1 MKKRLFSILLTL
13 CMAICLVPITAF
25 AEDGTGESTVCT
37 YETVCTQETPF
48 ETVLAQMNVEGKKG
62 IAIDAV
68 NFPDANF
75 RSIVTENYDT
85 DKDGNLSDTEIAAVE
100 KIDCVDKGISSLK
113 GIEYF
118 TALKVLLCSQNQLTV
133 LDVSKNIELSLL
145 SCYRNQ
151 LTTLDIGKNA
161 VLEEL
166 YCDDNQLTTLNISE
180 NPSLKFLR
188 CRRNQLS
195 TLDVSKNTML
205 IELSCGKNQL
215 DTLDVSKN
223 LALTNLIC
231 NGNQLDTLDV
241 SKNTALT
248 YLTCNE
254 NQLTTLNISENPSL
268 KILRCYQNQLSAL
281 DVSKNTML
289 TELSCDDNQLTM
301 LDLSKN
307 TVLEELYCN
316 SNQLTSLDIS
326 STDMDELECSHNV
339 YQINIGS
346 DRTFDLSTLSGNFDV
361 SKTSNWN
368 GGTVSGNILTV
379 DNDTDTVIYTY
390 DCGKNQQR
398 TFTLKCNQYADYSK
412 VDAAIAKANALNKDD
427 YKDFSA
433 VEAAVRAVVRGKN
446 ITEQTEVDAMAKAI
460 EDAISALLYKDADHT
475 KVDAEIV
482 KANVSEDAITAPEK
496 KPANTKPG
504 TSDKSL
510 QTGDTSNLA
519 LWIAL
524 LFVSV
529 GATIGTIVVSR
540 KKK

>member
-13 CMAICLVPITAF
+13 CMAICLVPITVF
-25 AEDGTGESTVCT
+25 AEDGTGESLVSTC
-37 YETVCTQETPF
+37 ETVCTPEIPF
-48 ETVLAQMNVEGKKG
+48 ETVSAQMNVEEKNG

-133 LDVSKNIELSLL
+133 LDVRKNIELSLL

-151 LTTLDIGKNA
+151 LATLDIGKNA

-180 NPSLKFLR
+180 DPSLKFLR

-223 LALTNLIC
+223 
-231 NGNQLDTLDV
+231 
-241 SKNTALT
+241 TALT
-248 YLTCNE
+248 YLTCND

-339 YQINIGS
+339 YQINIDS

-460 EDAISALLYKDADHT
+460 EDAISALLYKDAEHT

>member
-13 CMAICLVPITAF
+13 CMAICLVPITVF
-25 AEDGTGESTVCT
+25 AEDGTGESLVSTC
-37 YETVCTQETPF
+37 ETVCTPEIPF
-48 ETVLAQMNVEGKKG
+48 ETVSAQMNVEEKNG

-133 LDVSKNIELSLL
+133 LDVRKNIELSLL

-151 LTTLDIGKNA
+151 LATLDIGKNA

-166 YCDDNQLTTLNISE
+166 YCDD
-180 NPSLKFLR
+180 
-188 CRRNQLS
+188 
-195 TLDVSKNTML
+195 
-205 IELSCGKNQL
+205 
-215 DTLDVSKN
+215 
-223 LALTNLIC
+223 
-231 NGNQLDTLDV
+231 
-241 SKNTALT
+241 
-248 YLTCNE
+248 

-339 YQINIGS
+339 YQINIDS

>member
-13 CMAICLVPITAF
+13 CMAICLVPITVF
-25 AEDGTGESTVCT
+25 AEDGTGESLVSTC
-37 YETVCTQETPF
+37 ETVCTPEIPF
-48 ETVLAQMNVEGKKG
+48 ETVSAQMNVEEKNG

-151 LTTLDIGKNA
+151 LATLDIGKNA

-166 YCDDNQLTTLNISE
+166 YCDD
-180 NPSLKFLR
+180 
-188 CRRNQLS
+188 
-195 TLDVSKNTML
+195 
-205 IELSCGKNQL
+205 
-215 DTLDVSKN
+215 
-223 LALTNLIC
+223 
-231 NGNQLDTLDV
+231 
-241 SKNTALT
+241 
-248 YLTCNE
+248 

-339 YQINIGS
+339 YQIDIGS

>member
-13 CMAICLVPITAF
+13 CMAICLVPITVF
-25 AEDGTGESTVCT
+25 AEDGTGESLVSTC
-37 YETVCTQETPF
+37 ETVCTQETPV
-48 ETVLAQMNVEGKKG
+48 ETVSAQMNVEGKKG

-151 LTTLDIGKNA
+151 LATLDIGKNA

-166 YCDDNQLTTLNISE
+166 YCDD
-180 NPSLKFLR
+180 
-188 CRRNQLS
+188 
-195 TLDVSKNTML
+195 
-205 IELSCGKNQL
+205 
-215 DTLDVSKN
+215 
-223 LALTNLIC
+223 
-231 NGNQLDTLDV
+231 
-241 SKNTALT
+241 
-248 YLTCNE
+248 

>member
-13 CMAICLVPITAF
+13 CMAICLVPITVF
-25 AEDGTGESTVCT
+25 AEDGTGESLVSTC
-37 YETVCTQETPF
+37 ETVCTPEIPF
-48 ETVLAQMNVEGKKG
+48 ETVSAQMNVEEKNG

-151 LTTLDIGKNA
+151 LATLDIGKNA

-166 YCDDNQLTTLNISE
+166 YCDD
-180 NPSLKFLR
+180 
-188 CRRNQLS
+188 
-195 TLDVSKNTML
+195 
-205 IELSCGKNQL
+205 
-215 DTLDVSKN
+215 
-223 LALTNLIC
+223 
-231 NGNQLDTLDV
+231 
-241 SKNTALT
+241 
-248 YLTCNE
+248 

>member
-48 ETVLAQMNVEGKKG
+48 ETVSAQMNVEGKKG

-75 RSIVTENYDT
+75 RSIVTENYDA

-118 TALKVLLCSQNQLTV
+118 NALKVLLCSQNQLTV

-151 LTTLDIGKNA
+151 LAMLDIGKNA

-166 YCDDNQLTTLNISE
+166 YCDD
-180 NPSLKFLR
+180 
-188 CRRNQLS
+188 
-195 TLDVSKNTML
+195 
-205 IELSCGKNQL
+205 
-215 DTLDVSKN
+215 
-223 LALTNLIC
+223 
-231 NGNQLDTLDV
+231 
-241 SKNTALT
+241 
-248 YLTCNE
+248 

-301 LDLSKN
+301 LDVSKN

-326 STDMDELECSHNV
+326 STDMDELECSHKV

-433 VEAAVRAVVRGKN
+433 VEAAVSAVVRGKN

-496 KPANTKPG
+496 KSANTKPG

>member
-13 CMAICLVPITAF
+13 CMAICLVPITVF
-25 AEDGTGESTVCT
+25 AEDGTGESLVSTC
-37 YETVCTQETPF
+37 ETVCTPEIPF
-48 ETVLAQMNVEGKKG
+48 ETVSAQMNVEEKNG

-133 LDVSKNIELSLL
+133 LDVSKNIELSFL

-151 LTTLDIGKNA
+151 LATLDIGKNA

-166 YCDDNQLTTLNISE
+166 YCDD
-180 NPSLKFLR
+180 
-188 CRRNQLS
+188 
-195 TLDVSKNTML
+195 
-205 IELSCGKNQL
+205 
-215 DTLDVSKN
+215 
-223 LALTNLIC
+223 
-231 NGNQLDTLDV
+231 
-241 SKNTALT
+241 
-248 YLTCNE
+248 

-301 LDLSKN
+301 LDVSKN

-529 GATIGTIVVSR
+529 GATIGTIVVKQS
-540 KKK
+540 

>member
-48 ETVLAQMNVEGKKG
+48 ETVSAQMNVEGKKG

-133 LDVSKNIELSLL
+133 LDVSKN
-145 SCYRNQ
+145 
-151 LTTLDIGKNA
+151 
-161 VLEEL
+161 
-166 YCDDNQLTTLNISE
+166 
-180 NPSLKFLR
+180 
-188 CRRNQLS
+188 
-195 TLDVSKNTML
+195 
-205 IELSCGKNQL
+205 
-215 DTLDVSKN
+215 

-301 LDLSKN
+301 LDVSKN

-339 YQINIGS
+339 YQININS

-510 QTGDTSNLA
+510 QTGDTNNLA

>member
-13 CMAICLVPITAF
+13 CMAICLVPITVF
-25 AEDGTGESTVCT
+25 AEDGTGESLVST
-37 YETVCTQETPF
+37 YETVCTPEIPF
-48 ETVLAQMNVEGKKG
+48 ETVSAQMNVEEKNG

-151 LTTLDIGKNA
+151 LATLDIGKNA

-166 YCDDNQLTTLNISE
+166 YCDD
-180 NPSLKFLR
+180 
-188 CRRNQLS
+188 
-195 TLDVSKNTML
+195 
-205 IELSCGKNQL
+205 
-215 DTLDVSKN
+215 
-223 LALTNLIC
+223 
-231 NGNQLDTLDV
+231 
-241 SKNTALT
+241 
-248 YLTCNE
+248 

-346 DRTFDLSTLSGNFDV
+346 DRTFGLSTLSGNFDV

-433 VEAAVRAVVRGKN
+433 VEAAVRAVVRGKS

>member
-13 CMAICLVPITAF
+13 CMAICLVPITVF
-25 AEDGTGESTVCT
+25 AEDGTGESLVSTC
-37 YETVCTQETPF
+37 ETVCTPEIPF
-48 ETVLAQMNVEGKKG
+48 ETVSAQMNVEEKNG

-85 DKDGNLSDTEIAAVE
+85 DKDGNLSDIEIAAVE
-100 KIDCVDKGISSLK
+100 EIDCDAKEISNLK

-118 TALKVLLCSQNQLTV
+118 TALKVLLCSQNQLTA
-133 LDVSKNIELSLL
+133 LDVSKNTALSFL

-166 YCDDNQLTTLNISE
+166 YCDGNQLTTLNINE

-195 TLDVSKNTML
+195 VLDVSKNTML
-205 IELSCGKNQL
+205 IELSCGENQL
-215 DTLDVSKN
+215 DTLDV
-223 LALTNLIC
+223 
-231 NGNQLDTLDV
+231 
-241 SKNTALT
+241 
-248 YLTCNE
+248 
-254 NQLTTLNISENPSL
+254 SENPSL

-289 TELSCDDNQLTM
+289 TELNCDDNQLTM

-519 LWIAL
+519 LWIVL

>member
-13 CMAICLVPITAF
+13 CMAICLVPITVF
-25 AEDGTGESTVCT
+25 AEDGTGESLVSTC
-37 YETVCTQETPF
+37 ETVCTPEIPF
-48 ETVLAQMNVEGKKG
+48 ETVSAQMNVEEKNG

-151 LTTLDIGKNA
+151 LATLDIGKNA

-180 NPSLKFLR
+180 NPSLK
-188 CRRNQLS
+188 
-195 TLDVSKNTML
+195 
-205 IELSCGKNQL
+205 
-215 DTLDVSKN
+215 
-223 LALTNLIC
+223 
-231 NGNQLDTLDV
+231 
-241 SKNTALT
+241 
-248 YLTCNE
+248 
-254 NQLTTLNISENPSL
+254 
-268 KILRCYQNQLSAL
+268 ILRCYQNQLLAL

-379 DNDTDTVIYTY
+379 DNDTDTAIYTY

>member
-48 ETVLAQMNVEGKKG
+48 ETVSAQMNVEGKKG

-100 KIDCVDKGISSLK
+100 EIDCDAKEISNLK

-118 TALKVLLCSQNQLTV
+118 TALKVLLCSQNQLTA
-133 LDVSKNIELSLL
+133 LDVSKNTALSFL

-166 YCDDNQLTTLNISE
+166 YCDGNQLTTLNINE

-195 TLDVSKNTML
+195 VLDVSKNTML
-205 IELSCGKNQL
+205 IELSCGENQL

-223 LALTNLIC
+223 LALTQLSC
-231 NGNQLDTLDV
+231 YGNQLATLDV
-241 SKNTALT
+241 SKNSALT
-248 YLTCNE
+248 YLICNE
-254 NQLTTLNISENPSL
+254 NQLTTLDVSENPSL

-289 TELSCDDNQLTM
+289 TELNCDDNQLTM

-379 DNDTDTVIYTY
+379 DEKSAKNLHLEVQPVCRLFQGRRS
-390 DCGKNQQR
+390 DCQS
-398 TFTLKCNQYADYSK
+398 KC
-412 VDAAIAKANALNKDD
+412 
-427 YKDFSA
+427 
-433 VEAAVRAVVRGKN
+433 VEQGR
-446 ITEQTEVDAMAKAI
+446 
-460 EDAISALLYKDADHT
+460 
-475 KVDAEIV
+475 
-482 KANVSEDAITAPEK
+482 
-496 KPANTKPG
+496 
-504 TSDKSL
+504 L
-510 QTGDTSNLA
+510 QGFLS
-519 LWIAL
+519 
-524 LFVSV
+524 S
-529 GATIGTIVVSR
+529 GSSR
-540 KKK
+540 KSCCSW

>member
-13 CMAICLVPITAF
+13 CMAICLVPITVF
-25 AEDGTGESTVCT
+25 AEDGTGESLVSTC
-37 YETVCTQETPF
+37 ETVCTPEIPF
-48 ETVLAQMNVEGKKG
+48 ETVSAQMNVEEKNG
-62 IAIDAV
+62 IAIDEV

-151 LTTLDIGKNA
+151 LATLDIGKNA

-166 YCDDNQLTTLNISE
+166 YCDD
-180 NPSLKFLR
+180 
-188 CRRNQLS
+188 
-195 TLDVSKNTML
+195 
-205 IELSCGKNQL
+205 
-215 DTLDVSKN
+215 
-223 LALTNLIC
+223 
-231 NGNQLDTLDV
+231 
-241 SKNTALT
+241 
-248 YLTCNE
+248 

>member
-13 CMAICLVPITAF
+13 CMAICFVPITVF
-25 AEDGTGESTVCT
+25 AEDGTGESLVSTC
-37 YETVCTQETPF
+37 ETVCTPEIPF
-48 ETVLAQMNVEGKKG
+48 ETVSAQMNVEEKNG

-151 LTTLDIGKNA
+151 LATLDIGKNA

-166 YCDDNQLTTLNISE
+166 YCDD
-180 NPSLKFLR
+180 
-188 CRRNQLS
+188 
-195 TLDVSKNTML
+195 
-205 IELSCGKNQL
+205 
-215 DTLDVSKN
+215 
-223 LALTNLIC
+223 
-231 NGNQLDTLDV
+231 
-241 SKNTALT
+241 
-248 YLTCNE
+248 

-482 KANVSEDAITAPEK
+482 KAKVSKDAITAPEK

>member
-48 ETVLAQMNVEGKKG
+48 ETVSAQMNVEGKKG

-133 LDVSKNIELSLL
+133 LDVSKNI
-145 SCYRNQ
+145 
-151 LTTLDIGKNA
+151 
-161 VLEEL
+161 
-166 YCDDNQLTTLNISE
+166 
-180 NPSLKFLR
+180 
-188 CRRNQLS
+188 
-195 TLDVSKNTML
+195 
-205 IELSCGKNQL
+205 
-215 DTLDVSKN
+215 
-223 LALTNLIC
+223 ALTNLIC

-301 LDLSKN
+301 LDVSKN

-339 YQINIGS
+339 YQININS

-510 QTGDTSNLA
+510 QTGDTNNLA

>member
-48 ETVLAQMNVEGKKG
+48 ETVSAQMNVEGKKG

-151 LTTLDIGKNA
+151 LATLDIGKNA

-166 YCDDNQLTTLNISE
+166 YCDD
-180 NPSLKFLR
+180 
-188 CRRNQLS
+188 
-195 TLDVSKNTML
+195 
-205 IELSCGKNQL
+205 
-215 DTLDVSKN
+215 
-223 LALTNLIC
+223 
-231 NGNQLDTLDV
+231 
-241 SKNTALT
+241 
-248 YLTCNE
+248 

-289 TELSCDDNQLTM
+289 TELSCDDNQLAM

-339 YQINIGS
+339 YQINIDS

-460 EDAISALLYKDADHT
+460 EDAISALQYKDADHT

>member
-13 CMAICLVPITAF
+13 CMAICLVPITVF
-25 AEDGTGESTVCT
+25 AEDGTGESLVSTC
-37 YETVCTQETPF
+37 ETVCTPEIPF
-48 ETVLAQMNVEGKKG
+48 ETVSAQMNVEEKNG

-151 LTTLDIGKNA
+151 LATLDIGKNA

-166 YCDDNQLTTLNISE
+166 YCDD
-180 NPSLKFLR
+180 
-188 CRRNQLS
+188 
-195 TLDVSKNTML
+195 
-205 IELSCGKNQL
+205 
-215 DTLDVSKN
+215 
-223 LALTNLIC
+223 
-231 NGNQLDTLDV
+231 
-241 SKNTALT
+241 
-248 YLTCNE
+248 

-398 TFTLKCNQYADYSK
+398 TFTLKCNQCADYSK

>member
-13 CMAICLVPITAF
+13 CMAICLVPITVF

-48 ETVLAQMNVEGKKG
+48 ETVSAQMNVEGKKG

-151 LTTLDIGKNA
+151 LATLDIGKNA

-166 YCDDNQLTTLNISE
+166 YCDD
-180 NPSLKFLR
+180 
-188 CRRNQLS
+188 
-195 TLDVSKNTML
+195 
-205 IELSCGKNQL
+205 
-215 DTLDVSKN
+215 
-223 LALTNLIC
+223 
-231 NGNQLDTLDV
+231 
-241 SKNTALT
+241 
-248 YLTCNE
+248 

-510 QTGDTSNLA
+510 QTGDTSNPA

>member
-13 CMAICLVPITAF
+13 CMAICLVPITVF
-25 AEDGTGESTVCT
+25 AEDGTGESLVSTC
-37 YETVCTQETPF
+37 ETVCTPEIPF
-48 ETVLAQMNVEGKKG
+48 ETVSAQMNVEEKNG

-133 LDVSKNIELSLL
+133 LDVSKNIELNLL

-151 LTTLDIGKNA
+151 LATLDIGKNA

-166 YCDDNQLTTLNISE
+166 YCDD
-180 NPSLKFLR
+180 
-188 CRRNQLS
+188 
-195 TLDVSKNTML
+195 
-205 IELSCGKNQL
+205 
-215 DTLDVSKN
+215 
-223 LALTNLIC
+223 
-231 NGNQLDTLDV
+231 
-241 SKNTALT
+241 
-248 YLTCNE
+248 

-398 TFTLKCNQYADYSK
+398 TFTLKCNQCADYSK

>member
-13 CMAICLVPITAF
+13 CMAICLVPITVF
-25 AEDGTGESTVCT
+25 AEDGTGESLVSTC
-37 YETVCTQETPF
+37 ETVCTPEIPF
-48 ETVLAQMNVEGKKG
+48 ETVSAQMNVEEKNG

-151 LTTLDIGKNA
+151 LATLDIGKNA

-166 YCDDNQLTTLNISE
+166 YCDDNQLTTLNI
-180 NPSLKFLR
+180 R
-188 CRRNQLS
+188 
-195 TLDVSKNTML
+195 
-205 IELSCGKNQL
+205 
-215 DTLDVSKN
+215 
-223 LALTNLIC
+223 
-231 NGNQLDTLDV
+231 
-241 SKNTALT
+241 
-248 YLTCNE
+248 
-254 NQLTTLNISENPSL
+254 ENPSL

-433 VEAAVRAVVRGKN
+433 VEAAVRAVVRGKS